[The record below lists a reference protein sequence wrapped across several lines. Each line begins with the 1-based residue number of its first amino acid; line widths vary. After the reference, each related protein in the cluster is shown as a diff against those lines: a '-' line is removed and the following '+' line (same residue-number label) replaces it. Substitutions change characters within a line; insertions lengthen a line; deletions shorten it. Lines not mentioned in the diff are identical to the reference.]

1 MTKNVAS
8 FVSGLFLGGIGGVL
22 LHSFLVG
29 SHSDEIIEPMIE
41 DDSCD
46 KTKNE
51 KAYQYKTPTDEL
63 NEQGEYKITTLVE
76 NIKDHAAEMT
86 DRMDAIEH
94 KIQMVRQGLIESDI
108 HEEDVPWREI
118 TEDEFSTMSDTRDIL
133 FKELSYFAGD
143 NVWVDDDNIF
153 VVKPSAEVDDM
164 LQGLDINDVEDG
176 SIYYYEK
183 ENFAVRLSKYD
194 YGWHDLN
201 YYPHGVEA
209 HE

>member
-1 MTKNVAS
+1 MSNVAS

-22 LHSFLVG
+22 LYAFIVG
-29 SHSDEIIEPMIE
+29 SHSDEVIEPMIE
-41 DDSCD
+41 DDICD

-51 KAYQYKTPTDEL
+51 KTYQYKTPTDEL
-63 NEQGEYKITTLVE
+63 DEQGEYNVTNFVE
-76 NIKDHAAEMT
+76 TIKDHTAEMYNRI
-86 DRMDAIEH
+86 DDVEKKIEA
-94 KIQMVRQGLIESDI
+94 VRQNLTASDV
-108 HEEDVPWREI
+108 HVEDVPWREI
-118 TEDEFSTMSDTRDIL
+118 TEDEFSSMSDTREIP

-143 NVWVDDDNIF
+143 NVWVDDDNLF
-153 VVKPSAEVDDM
+153 VAKPSAEVDDM

>member
-1 MTKNVAS
+1 MSNVAS
-8 FVSGLFLGGIGGVL
+8 FVSGLLLGGIGGVL
-22 LHSFLVG
+22 LYAFIAG
-29 SHSDEIIEPMIE
+29 SHSDEVIEPIIE
-41 DDSCD
+41 DDPCD

-51 KAYQYKTPTDEL
+51 KAYEYKTPTDEL
-63 NEQGEYKITTLVE
+63 NEQGEYNITTFV
-76 NIKDHAAEMT
+76 NYVKDNAAEMY
-86 DRMDAIEH
+86 DRVDDVEKKIEA
-94 KIQMVRQGLIESDI
+94 VRQGLITSDI
-108 HEEDVPWREI
+108 HEENVPWREI
-118 TEDEFSTMSDTRDIL
+118 TEDEFSRMSDTREIP

-143 NVWVDDDNIF
+143 NVWVDDDNLF
-153 VVKPSAEVDDM
+153 VAKPSSEVDDM